1 MTNSV
6 IKHVKAM
13 QMKDEIEEGW
23 YEDNWYEVNLDNEGI
38 TCTVE
43 QMRMAAEGHLTTE
56 ALMWNQNN
64 QTTISG
70 MTAEE
75 FRLRLNHALI
85 EEGYDINHDRYP
97 EGYQEAPLAY
107 DAVWSVAL
115 AFNKT
120 MERLKRRNK
129 SLKEFTYND
138 KDIADEIYAAMN
150 STQFLGVSHLAR
162 CEAYKAEVWCYERK
176 QKVMQQFSGLLN
188 ENNPNKCPQVP
199 GVVAFSSQGDRIA
212 LTQIEQMING
222 RYEKLGYYDTQ
233 LDNLTWLNM
242 EQWIGGKVNIN
253 GRNDLQKIPVI
264 LNVREWLYSQ
274 QTTTQKTVKLFAS
287 DTSLS
292 SVKRKIKIIT
302 SDKSVNS
309 IVADVSGSRVC
320 PRGFYRKRFG
330 QKVAKVWATA
340 CILQAAAN
348 IEVRTFSVALTPAL
362 AKEIVCCYIA
372 SCMATWPP
380 GSILSNS
387 SMQHMPLS
395 ANISATV
402 SITKSKLSSSR
413 TTAAVN

>member
-1 MTNSV
+1 QF
-6 IKHVKAM
+6 IFCRLCYK
-13 QMKDEIEEGW
+13 GW
-23 YEDNWYEVNLDNEGI
+23 YEDNWYEVNLGNEGI

-150 STQFLGVSHLAR
+150 STQFLGVS
-162 CEAYKAEVWCYERK
+162 
-176 QKVMQQFSGLLN
+176 
-188 ENNPNKCPQVP
+188 

-242 EQWIGGKVNIN
+242 EQWIGGKVSKLRFKGPSN
-253 GRNDLQKIPVI
+253 KIIRVPVSI
-264 LNVREWLYSQ
+264 SNTQRKRLPLNRQ
-274 QTTTQKTVKLFAS
+274 
-287 DTSLS
+287 
-292 SVKRKIKIIT
+292 KRKKQLNFSQLIK
-302 SDKSVNS
+302 V
-309 IVADVSGSRVC
+309 
-320 PRGFYRKRFG
+320 
-330 QKVAKVWATA
+330 Q
-340 CILQAAAN
+340 
-348 IEVRTFSVALTPAL
+348 
-362 AKEIVCCYIA
+362 
-372 SCMATWPP
+372 
-380 GSILSNS
+380 
-387 SMQHMPLS
+387 
-395 ANISATV
+395 
-402 SITKSKLSSSR
+402 
-413 TTAAVN
+413 